1 MAECLNN
8 TAARPIY
15 NSREGPVA
23 VAIAFAFLS
32 AGGFACGNILIRV
45 GTQRVPA
52 PTAAL
57 LTVLS
62 SMVLVVGL
70 GLALNLDEIRSISP
84 TAMGWILVMGIMA
97 YPMARVLVATA
108 ISMVGAARAVTMSAI
123 QPVIAFTLGVL
134 LLGERP
140 NLLVTVGTTVIVAGL
155 FLVVMPRP
163 SSNSGGEVMNI
174 KRLGYLLALGG
185 AATFAGRDV
194 ISRHVVADIAADPL
208 VTAALALAVGG
219 VILTVIL
226 HRQAVRSIQTLP
238 RNYLLICILA
248 GLFQGVA
255 VASLFQALSRAPVT
269 VVSPIYACTP
279 LITLVLARIFL
290 RRIEFIDLLLAVG
303 TLLSVG
309 GVVLVVL
316 GATG

>member
-1 MAECLNN
+1 MAE
-8 TAARPIY
+8 
-15 NSREGPVA
+15 
-23 VAIAFAFLS
+23 AIAFAFL
-32 AGGFACGNILIRV
+32 AACGFASGNVLVRV
-45 GTQRVPA
+45 GTQQVPP

-70 GLALNLDEIRSISP
+70 GLVLSLDEFKSLSL
-84 TAMGWILVMGIMA
+84 TAMGWILVMGVMG
-97 YPMARVLVATA
+97 YPMARVLLVTA
-108 ISMVGAARAVTMSAI
+108 ISMGGAARAVPMSGI

-140 NLLVTVGTTVIVAGL
+140 NLLVILGTVVIVAGL
-155 FLVVMPRP
+155 FLVMMPRRG
-163 SSNSGGEVMNI
+163 SNSGDGVINVR
-174 KRLGYLLALGG
+174 RLGYFLALGG
-185 AATFAGRDV
+185 AATFASRDV
-194 ISRHVVADIAADPL
+194 ISRHVVTDIAAPL

-226 HRQAVRSIQTLP
+226 HRQAVRSIRTLP
-238 RNYLLICILA
+238 KNYLLICSLA
-248 GLFQGVA
+248 GLFQGLA

-279 LITLVLARIFL
+279 LITLLLVRVFL
-290 RRIEFIDLLLAVG
+290 RRMETINFLLAVG
-303 TLLSVG
+303 TLLSVA
-309 GVVLVVL
+309 GVLLVIL